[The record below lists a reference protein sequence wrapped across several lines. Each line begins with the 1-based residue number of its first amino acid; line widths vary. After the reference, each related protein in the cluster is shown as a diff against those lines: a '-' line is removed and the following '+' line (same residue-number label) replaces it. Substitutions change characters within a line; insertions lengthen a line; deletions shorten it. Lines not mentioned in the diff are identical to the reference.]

1 MKTIVIASQKG
12 GAGKTTLAGHLAVAA
27 EAAGHGPVA
36 LLDLDPQGSLAAW
49 WNERQA
55 TTPALAAGTAE
66 GLGEQLAALDA
77 AGFALCVIDTPPAVT
92 DTIAQTVAHA
102 DLVVIPT
109 RPSPHDLR
117 AVGSTAGLVE
127 AAGKK
132 MVFVLN
138 GAAHRARITTEAAV
152 ALSQHGAVASMTLHQ
167 RTDFAS
173 SMTDGRTAQELD
185 PASRSA
191 GEVAQLW
198 QYVHTQLCKH
208 ATP

>member
-27 EAAGHGPVA
+27 EAAGHGPVT
-36 LLDLDPQGSLAAW
+36 LLDLDPQGSLGAW

-55 TTPALAAGTAE
+55 ATPALAAGTAE
-66 GLGEQLAALDA
+66 GLGAQLAALDA
-77 AGFALCVIDTPPAVT
+77 AGFNLCIIDTPPAVT
-92 DTIAQTVAHA
+92 STIAQTMAHA

-117 AVGSTAGLVE
+117 AVGSTVALVE
-127 AAGKK
+127 VARKR

-138 GAAHRARITTEAAV
+138 GAANRARITAEAAV
-152 ALSQHGAVASMTLHQ
+152 ALSQHGAVATVTLHQ

-191 GEVAQLW
+191 AEVAQLW
-198 QYVHTQLCKH
+198 EYVNTQLCKN
-208 ATP
+208 ATK

>member
-36 LLDLDPQGSLAAW
+36 LLDLDPQASLSAW
-49 WNERQA
+49 WNERQS

-66 GLGEQLAALDA
+66 GLGAQLAALA
-77 AGFALCVIDTPPAVT
+77 EAGFKMVIIDTPPAVT
-92 DTIAQTVAHA
+92 DTIARTLGHA

-117 AVGSTAGLVE
+117 AVGSTVGLVE
-127 AAGKK
+127 AARKR

-138 GAAHRARITTEAAV
+138 GAAHRARITAEAAV
-152 ALSQHGAVASMTLHQ
+152 ALSQHGAVATVTLHQ

-198 QYVHTQLCKH
+198 EYVNTQLCRP
-208 ATP
+208 ATT